1 MAATLPALLR
11 RLLACAALALALAPA
26 RADAEGLAADLPV
39 PAAAPLMATGQTLA
53 AARWGVDPCGGQVAV
68 SWSHMGPGIN
78 ARSQWMSIDID
89 DASSYTEC
97 AITYNLDVDWDWPKL
112 CTVIEHELGHLAGRR
127 HVNDPRDVMSTY
139 YVYPAPECA
148 PKAPAAP
155 APRANAAPRNG
166 TSATSSRRATSK
178 EAARKHKAAAKRT
191 AAKRKAAQ
199 RKAAKGSAKG
209 RSART
214 KKARGAKGR
223 AAGVALAF
231 DSRVPQGL
239 AFDSRAPQG
248 LFGCMLIDAR

>member
-11 RLLACAALALALAPA
+11 RLLACAALALALVPA
-26 RADAEGLAADLPV
+26 TAHAEGLLPDLPV

-53 AARWGVDPCGGQVAV
+53 TARWGVDPCGGQVAV

-78 ARSQWMSIDID
+78 ARSQWMSIDIN

-112 CTVIEHELGHLAGRR
+112 CTVIEHELGHLAGRQ
-127 HVNDPRDVMSTY
+127 HVNDPRDVMSSY

-148 PKAPAAP
+148 PKAPPAP
-155 APRANAAPRNG
+155 APRAEAAPRNG
-166 TSATSSRRATSK
+166 TSATSSRRAASNK
-178 EAARKHKAAAKRT
+178 AARKHKAAAKR
-191 AAKRKAAQ
+191 R
-199 RKAAKGSAKG
+199 AAKGSAKG

-223 AAGVALAF
+223 AAGLALAF

-239 AFDSRAPQG
+239 
-248 LFGCMLIDAR
+248 FGCMLVDA

>member
-11 RLLACAALALALAPA
+11 RLLACSALGLAFVPA
-26 RADAEGLAADLPV
+26 TAHAEGLLPDVPV
-39 PAAAPLMATGQTLA
+39 PAAAPLMATGQSLA

-78 ARSQWMSIDID
+78 ARSQWMSVDIN

-112 CTVIEHELGHLAGRR
+112 CTVIEHELGHLAGRQ
-127 HVNDPRDVMSTY
+127 HVNDPRDVMSAY
-139 YVYPAPECA
+139 YIYPAPECA

-155 APRANAAPRNG
+155 APRAEAAPRKG

-178 EAARKHKAAAKRT
+178 KAARKHKAAAKRMV
-191 AAKRKAAQ
+191 AKRKAAQ
-199 RKAAKGSAKG
+199 RKAKGSAKG

-214 KKARGAKGR
+214 RKARRAKGR
-223 AAGVALAF
+223 TAGVALAF
-231 DSRVPQGL
+231 DSRI
-239 AFDSRAPQG
+239 PQG
-248 LFGCMLIDAR
+248 LFGCMLVDAR